1 MRPTDFD
8 DKLLEIEAE
17 LYLYARALTREN
29 TRAEDLLQET
39 NLKILAKQGKYKE
52 KSKFRSWAKKIMK
65 NSFLNN
71 VDHEKNITTVE
82 DYSIF
87 YKEMTY
93 TPCCA
98 ESEVDD
104 IYHAIDRLPDG
115 YDKMIRLLVT
125 GHRYDEIAGMLD
137 LPLGTVKSR
146 IFSSREILRKELRD
160 YL

>member
-1 MRPTDFD
+1 MRPTNID

-17 LYLYARALTREN
+17 IYLYARALTREN

-52 KSKFRSWAKKIMK
+52 ISKFRNWAKRIMK
-65 NSFLNN
+65 NSFLNS

-82 DYSIF
+82 DYSCF
-87 YKEMTY
+87 YREMTY
-93 TPCCA
+93 APCSA
-98 ESEVDD
+98 ESEVND

-115 YDKMIRLLVT
+115 YDKMIRLLAT